1 LEFQGSVLR
10 SRRVSFLLAS
20 DLDFAR
26 LALVAQSIVEIII
39 PLRTLV
45 LYRTRSSVLHIISVG
60 WIERNAFHL
69 HRSRRRPS
77 SRSRRCSASNRRL
90 RTKRNARDGEA
101 AVGIPRGNK
110 AAPCMSPESPA
121 RPPPPRHLALND
133 YPRYYLY
140 RCPASFRVIPFL
152 PPSYVTAAR
161 RARHRR
167 RWRPLRPPRVRC
179 RRSCASSA
187 RVLCAKPGEHSF
199 AEEAKVANYREAS
212 REGGLMR
219 RSPMTDHIRSPPFCF
234 CPRAPRCRP
243 AIPRWRQRAPTA
255 A

>member
-121 RPPPPRHLALND
+121 RPPPPPSSRAQRLPAILFISMPRVVSCHSVSSAELRHGRATRSPSPPLASSSPSSRPL
-133 YPRYYLY
+133 
-140 RCPASFRVIPFL
+140 PALVRFFC
-152 PPSYVTAAR
+152 A
-161 RARHRR
+161 
-167 RWRPLRPPRVRC
+167 RPLR
-179 RRSCASSA
+179 
-187 RVLCAKPGEHSF
+187 K
-199 AEEAKVANYREAS
+199 
-212 REGGLMR
+212 
-219 RSPMTDHIRSPPFCF
+219 T
-234 CPRAPRCRP
+234 
-243 AIPRWRQRAPTA
+243 W
-255 A
+255 